1 MQSKNIECLSENC
14 RAFYKYLI
22 VRHVQI
28 GAHFSTASEMV
39 RIAYAFSNRWKRGC
53 YKLVCISRTDGLQQA
68 VGDAEGDGA
77 AVGVDVQKQVIVIRN
92 HGIRSLQFQTDIAG
106 EVLDVR
112 DDSGCAAALV

>member
-28 GAHFSTASEMV
+28 SVHFSTASEMV
-39 RIAYAFSNRWKRGC
+39 RIAYAFSSRWKRGC
-53 YKLVCISRTDGLQQA
+53 YKLVCVSRTDGLQQA

-77 AVGVDVQKQVIVIRN
+77 VDGVDVQQQVVVI
-92 HGIRSLQFQTDIAG
+92 GDEGAGTFDFEADIA
-106 EVLDVR
+106 
-112 DDSGCAAALV
+112 

>member
-77 AVGVDVQKQVIVIRN
+77 AVGVDVQQQVVVIWDE
-92 HGIRSLQFQTDIAG
+92 GAGTFDFEADIA
-106 EVLDVR
+106 
-112 DDSGCAAALV
+112 

>member
-28 GAHFSTASEMV
+28 SAHFSTASEMV

-53 YKLVCISRTDGLQQA
+53 YKLVCVSRTDGLQQA

-77 AVGVDVQKQVIVIRN
+77 VVGVDVQQQVVMIGDKSVRT
-92 HGIRSLQFQTDIAG
+92 LKFQA
-106 EVLDVR
+106 DV
-112 DDSGCAAALV
+112 A

>member
-28 GAHFSTASEMV
+28 SAHFSTASEMV

-53 YKLVCISRTDGLQQA
+53 YKLVCVSRTLQQA

-77 AVGVDVQKQVIVIRN
+77 VVGVDVQQQLLVIWDEGV
-92 HGIRSLQFQTDIAG
+92 GTFDFEADIA
-106 EVLDVR
+106 
-112 DDSGCAAALV
+112 

>member
-14 RAFYKYLI
+14 MAFYKYLI

-28 GAHFSTASEMV
+28 GAHFSTASEIV

-77 AVGVDVQKQVIVIRN
+77 VVGVDVQQQVVVI
-92 HGIRSLQFQTDIAG
+92 GDEGAGTFDFEADIA
-106 EVLDVR
+106 
-112 DDSGCAAALV
+112 

>member
-68 VGDAEGDGA
+68 VGNVEGDGA
-77 AVGVDVQKQVIVIRN
+77 VVGVDVQQQVVVI
-92 HGIRSLQFQTDIAG
+92 GDEGAGTFDFEADIA
-106 EVLDVR
+106 
-112 DDSGCAAALV
+112 